1 MVMQYHWG
9 HGVGHTYAH
18 HTITVPDVI
27 NKPYTEM
34 EHEENQDSNSP
45 DTTAHDIA
53 AKQLLT
59 LSDIDEGD
67 DDDGSSD
74 DDEYLDEDDD
84 LDDSDDDQ
92 SEEFDL
98 SQKGSDNE
106 LQVED

>member
-1 MVMQYHWG
+1 
-9 HGVGHTYAH
+9 
-18 HTITVPDVI
+18 
-27 NKPYTEM
+27 M

-53 AKQLLT
+53 
-59 LSDIDEGD
+59 GD
-67 DDDGSSD
+67 DNDDGSSD
-74 DDEYLDEDDD
+74 DNEYSDEDDD

>member
-1 MVMQYHWG
+1 M
-9 HGVGHTYAH
+9 
-18 HTITVPDVI
+18 I
-27 NKPYTEM
+27 NEPYVEM

-67 DDDGSSD
+67 DDGGSSDIDGSSD
-74 DDEYLDEDDD
+74 VDEYSDEDDD

-98 SQKGSDNE
+98 S
-106 LQVED
+106 